1 VLNQFGY
8 IEMKVPV
15 PEYFIASISTT
26 GNKFTVNWYSC
37 GNHADQQYITFREN
51 ELMRLVVSLA
61 PTVAVVSAAYKG
73 YLYV

>member
-26 GNKFTVNWYSC
+26 GNKFTVKGESSRQF
-37 GNHADQQYITFREN
+37 GIP
-51 ELMRLVVSLA
+51 VVTMPINNTSLSEK
-61 PTVAVVSAAYKG
+61 TS
-73 YLYV
+73 